1 MAEDSIVFVGIDAA
15 KLKHAVAVAEP
26 GRSGE
31 VRYIGEVEAS
41 PEAVCKVLTRL
52 AARYGNLHVCYE
64 AGPTGYGL
72 FRQVAALGHACTVVA
87 PSLIPRKP
95 GDRVKTNRRDALA
108 LARLLRADELTAVW
122 VPDEA
127 HEAMRDLVRAREAAV
142 DDLRRKR
149 QAISS
154 MFLKHGRAFPGKT
167 TWGARHERWL
177 AEQAFDHPAQQV
189 VLQELILAAR
199 HAKERLNRTE
209 TAIVEFMPQWS
220 LAPLVEALQALRG
233 IRLPTAATIAAEIG
247 DLGRFDSAR
256 QFMGYLGLVPGERST
271 GETVRRLG
279 ITKAGNGRIRRA
291 LIESAWTYRYPAR
304 VGKDKLYQHRRVSPA
319 VRDIAGK
326 AQARLCSRYRALSAR
341 GKKLTVAVTAIAR
354 ELAGFIWAIGR
365 EVKPS

>member
-1 MAEDSIVFVGIDAA
+1 VEDDSTVFVGIDAA

-26 GRSGE
+26 GRTGE
-31 VRYIGEVEAS
+31 VRYIGEVDAS
-41 PEAVCKVLTRL
+41 PDTVRKLLTRL
-52 AARYGNLHVCYE
+52 AARHGRLHVCYE

-72 FRQVAALGHACTVVA
+72 YRQVIALGHACTVVA

-95 GDRVKTNRRDALA
+95 GDRVKTNRRDATA
-108 LARLLRADELTAVW
+108 LARLLRAGELTAVW

-154 MFLKHGRAFPGKT
+154 MLLKHGRAFPGKT

-177 AEQAFDHPAQQV
+177 AEQAFNHPPQQF

-199 HAKERLNRTE
+199 HAKERLERIE
-209 TAIVEFMPQWS
+209 VAIVEFTPGWS

-233 IRLPTAATIAAEIG
+233 IRLPTAVTIVAEIG
-247 DLGRFDSAR
+247 DLGRFDTAR
-256 QFMGYLGLVPGERST
+256 QFMGYLGLVPSERST

-291 LIESAWTYRYPAR
+291 LVESAWTYRHPPR
-304 VGKDKLYQHRRVSPA
+304 IGTIKLYQHRRVSPA
-319 VRDIAGK
+319 VRDIAHK
-326 AQARLCSRYRALSAR
+326 AQARLCGRYRALSAR
-341 GKKLTVAVTAIAR
+341 GKKLTVAVTAVAR
-354 ELAGFIWAIGR
+354 ELAGFVWAIGR
-365 EVKPS
+365 EVKPI